1 MQGRTSNFSYFF
13 IINFWMNKKF
23 WINNRN
29 GHLLKHVT
37 LTYKVTHKGHAV
49 GCHSIVFPDL

>member
-1 MQGRTSNFSYFF
+1 M
-13 IINFWMNKKF
+13 
-23 WINNRN
+23 INNRN

-49 GCHSIVFPDL
+49 GCYSIVFSDL